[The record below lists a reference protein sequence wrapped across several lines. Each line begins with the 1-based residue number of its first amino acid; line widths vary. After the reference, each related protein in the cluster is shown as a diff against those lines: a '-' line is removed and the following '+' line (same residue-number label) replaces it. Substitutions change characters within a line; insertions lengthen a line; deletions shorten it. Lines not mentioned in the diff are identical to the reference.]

1 MLPGEILV
9 ARLSGGATIVRFQEE
24 KNGRV
29 AVLLGRNKVAR
40 VPAERVMLATGV
52 LAGEAGRFEEFCDSA
67 KEVSGEIDL
76 TEVWDVLTDEQE
88 ESSLADL
95 ADLYWPAS
103 PGAVELTGLLLC
115 LERSSDL
122 FASDG
127 AKYRP
132 RTRDDLEALLA
143 RRRREAKNARDAQD
157 LVEALSAGGLP
168 DAMSNHQRS
177 LIEILEGYA
186 VHGEELPRRQAA
198 RELVQASS
206 PQTRDLQ
213 RACFE
218 MLVTAGVFDPDE
230 FLDLRRAGIR
240 TDFPAQVLGEARA
253 ASGAATRGPEREDL
267 THLDTFTIDDEETV
281 DRDDAL
287 SLEMRE
293 SGYRL
298 GVHIADAAALVPR
311 EGAVDREADRRMSS
325 LYLPERTIPMLP
337 DDLTRG
343 AGSLDPGEER
353 MGVSLLADLTE
364 EGEVTSWRV
373 VRSTIRSAAA
383 LSYEQVDA
391 LLQSDGP
398 RRATIEGLHRLAEA
412 LRRKREERGAI
423 NLDQPEMNVKVRETG
438 EIEVS
443 LRDRSSPGN
452 QMVAELMI
460 LCNSLLARYCWE
472 NGLPAVYR
480 SQRRPDLSGLPDV
493 STVDERAAPIM
504 NRFNTARRMQAARV
518 STKPMAHD
526 GLGVSAYLQ
535 ATSPL
540 RRYPDLVVQ
549 RQVGGF
555 LASGKLAYAPAEVES
570 VAQRAELQTREMS
583 GIEAG
588 RKRYWFLKYLE
599 GSRMGGAD
607 PSTGS
612 GQALS
617 TGPGQALSTGPGQD
631 LFEAVV
637 LDAGGR
643 RTALL
648 ELLEFPFRC
657 RAELPRSVAAGEI
670 VTLRLQGVDLWRR
683 VGLFVHAP

>member
-29 AVLLGRNKVAR
+29 SVLLGRNKVAR
-40 VPAERVMLATGV
+40 IPAERVMLATGV
-52 LAGEAGRFEEFCDSA
+52 LAAEAGRFEEFCDSA
-67 KEVSGEIDL
+67 REASGEIDL
-76 TEVWDVLTDEQE
+76 TEVWDVLADEQE
-88 ESSLADL
+88 ESSLDDL
-95 ADLYWPAS
+95 AGLYWPAS
-103 PGAVELTGLLLC
+103 PGPVGLTALLLC
-115 LERSSDL
+115 LERTSDL
-122 FASDG
+122 FVSAG
-127 AKYRP
+127 ARYKP
-132 RTRDDLEALLA
+132 RTREDLANLLA
-143 RRRREAKNARDAQD
+143 KRRREAENARDAQE
-157 LVEALSAGGLP
+157 LVEALSAGRLP
-168 DAMSNHQRS
+168 EAMSPHQES
-177 LIEILEGYA
+177 LVEVLTGYA

-206 PQTRDLQ
+206 PPTRDLQ
-213 RACFE
+213 RACFD
-218 MLVTAGVFDPDE
+218 MLVRSGVFDADE
-230 FLDLRRAGIR
+230 PLELRGAGIR
-240 TDFPAQVLGEARA
+240 TDFPVQALDEARTMVATPA
-253 ASGAATRGPEREDL
+253 ASGPEREDL
-267 THLDTFTIDDEETV
+267 TRLDTFTIDDEETV

-287 SLEMRE
+287 SLESLE

-298 GVHIADAAALVPR
+298 GVHITDAASLVARGGPMAL
-311 EGAVDREADRRMSS
+311 EADRRMAS

-353 MGVSLLADLTE
+353 MAVSLLADLTD
-364 EGEVTSWRV
+364 EGDVTSWRV

-391 LLQSDGP
+391 ILQSDGP
-398 RRATIEGLHRLAEA
+398 RRATIEGLHRLAGA
-412 LRRKREERGAI
+412 LRRKREERGAV
-423 NLDQPEMNVKVRETG
+423 NLDQPEMNVKVRATG
-438 EIEVS
+438 EIQVS
-443 LRDRSSPGN
+443 VRDRSSPGN

-460 LCNSLLARYCWE
+460 LCNSLLARFCSE

-480 SQRRPDLSGLPDV
+480 SQRRPDLSDLPDL
-493 STVDERAAPIM
+493 SGVDERAAPVM
-504 NRFNTARRMQAARV
+504 TRYNTARRMQAARV
-518 STKPMAHD
+518 STEPTAHD

-555 LASGKLAYAPAEVES
+555 LASGKPVYTPGEVES
-570 VAQRAELQTREMS
+570 VAQRAEVQTREMS
-583 GIEAG
+583 RIEAG

-599 GSRMGGAD
+599 GSRMAQGGAD
-607 PSTGS
+607 SSTGS
-612 GQALS
+612 GQAL
-617 TGPGQALSTGPGQD
+617 
-631 LFEAVV
+631 FEAVV
-637 LDAGGR
+637 LDSGGR

-648 ELLEFPFRC
+648 ELVEFPFRC
-657 RAELPRSVAAGEI
+657 RVELPRSVDAGEI

>member
-29 AVLLGRNKVAR
+29 SVLLGRNKVAR
-40 VPAERVMLATGV
+40 IPAERVILATGV
-52 LAGEAGRFEEFCDSA
+52 LAGEAGRFEEFCDGA
-67 KEVSGEIDL
+67 REASGEIDL

-88 ESSLADL
+88 ESSLEDL
-95 ADLYWPAS
+95 AALYWPAS
-103 PGAVELTGLLLC
+103 PGAMELTALLLC
-115 LERSSDL
+115 LERASDL

-127 AKYRP
+127 SKYRP
-132 RTRDDLEALLA
+132 RTREDLANLLA
-143 RRRREAKNARDAQD
+143 KRRREAENARDAQE
-157 LVEALSAGGLP
+157 LVDALSAGGLP
-168 DAMSNHQRS
+168 DAMSPHQES

-206 PQTRDLQ
+206 PSTRDLQ

-218 MLVTAGVFDPDE
+218 MLVRSGVFDQDE
-230 FLDLRRAGIR
+230 PLELRSAGIR
-240 TDFPAQVLGEARA
+240 PDFPPQALEEARKT
-253 ASGAATRGPEREDL
+253 AATAAPRGPDRQDL
-267 THLDTFTIDDEETV
+267 THLETITIDDADTV

-287 SLEMRE
+287 SLEVLE

-298 GVHIADAAALVPR
+298 GVHIADAATLVPR
-311 EGAVDREADRRMSS
+311 EGPLDREAYRRMAS

-337 DDLTRG
+337 DEITRG

-353 MGVSLLADLTE
+353 MAVSLLADLTD
-364 EGEVTSWRV
+364 EGEVASWRV
-373 VRSTIRSAAA
+373 VRSTIRSAEA
-383 LSYEQVDA
+383 LSYDKVDGV
-391 LLQSDGP
+391 LRTGGP
-398 RRATIEGLHRLAEA
+398 RRVMLGGLHRLAEA
-412 LRRKREERGAI
+412 LRRRREERGAV

-443 LRDRSSPGN
+443 MRDRSSPGN
-452 QMVAELMI
+452 LMVAELMI
-460 LCNSLLARYCWE
+460 LCNSLFARFCSE

-480 SQRRPDLSGLPDV
+480 SQRRPDLSDLPDLPA
-493 STVDERAAPIM
+493 VDERAAPVM
-504 NRFNTARRMQAARV
+504 ARFNIGRRMQAARV
-518 STKPMAHD
+518 STEPKAHD

-555 LASGKLAYAPAEVES
+555 LASGRPAYAPGEVES
-570 VAQRAELQTREMS
+570 VAQRAEVQNREMS
-583 GIEAG
+583 QIEAG
-588 RKRYWFLKYLE
+588 RRRYWFLRYLE
-599 GSRMGGAD
+599 GSRMLPGGA
-607 PSTGS
+607 
-612 GQALS
+612 
-617 TGPGQALSTGPGQD
+617 D

-637 LDAGGR
+637 LDTGGR

-648 ELLEFPFRC
+648 ELLEFPFRA
-657 RAELPRSVAAGEI
+657 RAELPRSVAAGEV

>member
-29 AVLLGRNKVAR
+29 SVLLGRNKVAR
-40 VPAERVMLATGV
+40 IPAERVMLATGV
-52 LAGEAGRFEEFCDSA
+52 LADDAGRFEEFCESA
-67 KEVSGEIDL
+67 REASGGIDL
-76 TEVWDVLTDEQE
+76 TEVWDVLADEQG
-88 ESSLADL
+88 ESSLEDL
-95 ADLYWPAS
+95 AGLYWPAS
-103 PGAVELTGLLLC
+103 PGPTELTALLLS
-115 LERSSDL
+115 LERTSDL
-122 FASDG
+122 FVSDG
-127 AKYRP
+127 TKYRP
-132 RTRDDLEALLA
+132 RTREDLAALLE
-143 RRRREAKNARDAQD
+143 RRRREAENARDAEE
-157 LVEALSAGGLP
+157 LVEALAAGQLP
-168 DAMSNHQRS
+168 EVMSPHQQS

-206 PQTRDLQ
+206 PPTRDLQ

-218 MLVTAGVFDPDE
+218 MLVRSGVFDPDE
-230 FLDLRRAGIR
+230 PLELRSAGIR
-240 TDFPAQVLGEARA
+240 QDFPPQVLEDARKTA
-253 ASGAATRGPEREDL
+253 AAGMPRGPDREDL
-267 THLDTFTIDDEETV
+267 THLETITIDDEDTV

-287 SLEMRE
+287 SLEALE

-298 GVHIADAAALVPR
+298 GVHITDAATLVPR
-311 EGAVDREADRRMSS
+311 GGPVDGEADRRMAS

-343 AGSLDPGEER
+343 AGSLDPGAER
-353 MGVSLLADLTE
+353 MAISLLADLTD

-373 VRSTIRSAAA
+373 ARSTIRSAEA
-383 LSYEQVDA
+383 LSYDKVDGM
-391 LLQSDGP
+391 LQTGGP
-398 RRATIEGLHRLAEA
+398 RRATIEGLHRLAVA
-412 LRRKREERGAI
+412 LRRAREERGAV
-423 NLDQPEMNVKVRETG
+423 NLDQPEMSVKVRETG

-443 LRDRSSPGN
+443 VRDRSSPGSL
-452 QMVAELMI
+452 MVAELMI
-460 LCNSLLARYCWE
+460 LCNSLLARFCSE

-480 SQRRPDLSGLPDV
+480 SQRRPDLSDLPDLPA
-493 STVDERAAPIM
+493 VDERAAPVVT
-504 NRFNTARRMQAARV
+504 RFNIGRRMQAARV
-518 STKPMAHD
+518 STEPKAHD

-549 RQVGGF
+549 RQIGSF
-555 LASGKLAYAPAEVES
+555 LASGRPAYAPGEVES
-570 VAQRAELQTREMS
+570 VAQRAEVQTREMS
-583 GIEAG
+583 QIEAG

-599 GSRMGGAD
+599 GARMGVA
-607 PSTGS
+607 
-612 GQALS
+612 
-617 TGPGQALSTGPGQD
+617 D

-637 LDAGGR
+637 LDTGGR

-648 ELLEFPFRC
+648 ELLEFPFRA
-657 RAELPRSVAAGEI
+657 RAELPRSVAAGEV

>member
-40 VPAERVMLATGV
+40 IPAERVMLATGV
-52 LAGEAGRFEEFCDSA
+52 LAGEAARFEEFCDSA
-67 KEVSGEIDL
+67 KAVSGEIDL
-76 TEVWDVLTDEQE
+76 TEVWDVLTDDEE

-95 ADLYWPAS
+95 AGLYWPTS

-122 FASDG
+122 FVSAG
-127 AKYRP
+127 ARYRP
-132 RTRDDLEALLA
+132 RSREELGALLA
-143 RRRREAKNARDAQD
+143 RRRREAENARDAQE
-157 LVEALSAGGLP
+157 LVEALSAGVLP
-168 DAMSNHQRS
+168 DAMSSHQQS
-177 LIEILEGYA
+177 LIERLEGYA

-206 PQTRDLQ
+206 PSTRDLQ

-218 MLVTAGVFDPDE
+218 MLVRSGIFDPDE
-230 FLDLRRAGIR
+230 PLELHRAGIR
-240 TDFPAQVLGEARA
+240 TDFPPQVLEEARA
-253 ASGAATRGPEREDL
+253 AAGAAKRGPERENL

-287 SLEMRE
+287 SLETLE

-311 EGAVDREADRRMSS
+311 EGPMDREADRRMSS

-353 MGVSLLADLTE
+353 MTVSLLADLTDD
-364 EGEVTSWRV
+364 GDVTSWRV
-373 VRSTIRSAAA
+373 ARSTIRSSDA
-383 LSYEQVDA
+383 LSYDEVDEA
-391 LLQSDGP
+391 LETEGP
-398 RRATIEGLHRLAEA
+398 RRATIEGLHSLAEA
-412 LRRKREERGAI
+412 LRRRREERGAV

-443 LRDRSSPGN
+443 VRDRSSPGN
-452 QMVAELMI
+452 QTVAELMI
-460 LCNSLLARYCWE
+460 LCNSLLARFCSE

-480 SQRRPDLSGLPDV
+480 SQRRPDLSDLPDV
-493 STVDERAAPIM
+493 SALDERAVPVMTRSNI
-504 NRFNTARRMQAARV
+504 ARRMQAARV
-518 STKPMAHD
+518 STEPKAHD
-526 GLGVSAYLQ
+526 GLGVKAYLQ

-549 RQVGGF
+549 RQIGGF
-555 LASGKLAYAPAEVES
+555 LASGKPEYAPTEVES
-570 VAQRAELQTREMS
+570 VAQRAEVQTREMS
-583 GIEAG
+583 QIEAG

-599 GSRMGGAD
+599 GARMGG
-607 PSTGS
+607 T
-612 GQALS
+612 
-617 TGPGQALSTGPGQD
+617 D

-637 LDAGGR
+637 LDSGGR

-648 ELLEFPFRC
+648 ELMEFPFRA
-657 RAELPRSVAAGEI
+657 RAELPRSAAAGGI

>member
-29 AVLLGRNKVAR
+29 SVLLGRNKVAR
-40 VPAERVMLATGV
+40 IPADRVMLATGL
-52 LAGEAGRFEEFCDSA
+52 LAGEADRFEEFCDGA
-67 KEVSGEIDL
+67 REASGEIDL
-76 TEVWDVLTDEQE
+76 TEVWDVLTDEQA
-88 ESSLADL
+88 ESSLEDL
-95 ADLYWPAS
+95 AGLYWPAS
-103 PGAVELTGLLLC
+103 PGAMELTALLLC
-115 LERSSDL
+115 LERASDL
-122 FASDG
+122 FVSDG
-127 AKYRP
+127 TKYRP
-132 RTRDDLEALLA
+132 RTREDLANLVA
-143 RRRREAKNARDAQD
+143 KRRREAENARDAQE
-157 LVEALSAGGLP
+157 LVDALSAGSLP
-168 DAMSNHQRS
+168 DAMSQHQES
-177 LIEILEGYA
+177 LIEILKGYA

-218 MLVTAGVFDPDE
+218 MLVRSGVFDPDE
-230 FLDLRRAGIR
+230 HLELRRAGIR
-240 TDFPAQVLGEARA
+240 QDFPPEALEEARTTA
-253 ASGAATRGPEREDL
+253 ARSVARGPEREDL
-267 THLDTFTIDDEETV
+267 RHLDTVTVDDEETV

-287 SLEMRE
+287 SLEVLE

-311 EGAVDREADRRMSS
+311 EGSLDREADRRMAS

-353 MGVSLLADLTE
+353 MAVSLLADLTD
-364 EGEVTSWRV
+364 EGDVTSWRV
-373 VRSTIRSAAA
+373 VRSTIRSAEA
-383 LSYEQVDA
+383 LSYRKVDGA
-391 LLQSDGP
+391 LQTGGS
-398 RRATIEGLHRLAEA
+398 RRVMLAGLHRLAEA
-412 LRRKREERGAI
+412 LRRKREERGAV

-443 LRDRSSPGN
+443 VRDRSSPGN
-452 QMVAELMI
+452 QTVAELMI
-460 LCNSLLARYCWE
+460 LCNSLLARFCSE

-480 SQRRPDLSGLPDV
+480 SQRRPDLSDLPDV
-493 STVDERAAPIM
+493 SALDERAVPVMTRSNI
-504 NRFNTARRMQAARV
+504 ARRMQAARV
-518 STKPMAHD
+518 STEPKAHD
-526 GLGVSAYLQ
+526 GLGVKAYLQ

-549 RQVGGF
+549 RQIGGF
-555 LASGKLAYAPAEVES
+555 LASGKPEYAPTEVES
-570 VAQRAELQTREMS
+570 VAQRAEVQAREMS
-583 GIEAG
+583 QIEAG

-599 GSRMGGAD
+599 GARMGG
-607 PSTGS
+607 T
-612 GQALS
+612 
-617 TGPGQALSTGPGQD
+617 D

-637 LDAGGR
+637 LDSGGR

-648 ELLEFPFRC
+648 ELMEFPFRA
-657 RAELPRSVAAGEI
+657 RAELPRSAAAGGI

>member
-1 MLPGEILV
+1 M
-9 ARLSGGATIVRFQEE
+9 VRFQEE

-40 VPAERVMLATGV
+40 IPAERVMLATGV
-52 LAGEAGRFEEFCDSA
+52 LAGDAGRFEEFCDSA
-67 KEVSGEIDL
+67 REASGEIDL

-88 ESSLADL
+88 ESSLEDL

-103 PGAVELTGLLLC
+103 PGAVELAALMLS
-115 LERSSDL
+115 LERTSDL
-122 FASDG
+122 FVSAG
-127 AKYRP
+127 ARYRP
-132 RTRDDLEALLA
+132 RTREDLADLLA
-143 RRRREAKNARDAQD
+143 KRRREAENARDAQE
-157 LVEALSAGGLP
+157 LVEALSEGRLP
-168 DAMSNHQRS
+168 EAKSPHQES
-177 LIEILEGYA
+177 LIEVLMGYA

-206 PQTRDLQ
+206 PPTRDLQ

-218 MLVTAGVFDPDE
+218 MLARSGVFDQDE
-230 FLDLRRAGIR
+230 PLELRRAGLR
-240 TDFPAQVLGEARA
+240 QDFPPQALEEARTVA
-253 ASGAATRGPEREDL
+253 AAAARGGPEREDL

-287 SLEMRE
+287 SLEALE

-298 GVHIADAAALVPR
+298 GVHITDAATLVAR
-311 EGAVDREADRRMSS
+311 GGHVDREADRRMAS

-343 AGSLDPGEER
+343 AGSLDPGEGR
-353 MGVSLLADLTE
+353 MAVSLLAELTG
-364 EGEVTSWRV
+364 EGDVASWRV
-373 VRSTIRSAAA
+373 VRSTIRSSAA

-391 LLQSDGP
+391 RLQSGGP
-398 RRATIEGLHRLAEA
+398 RRATIEGLLRLAEA
-412 LRRKREERGAI
+412 LRRRREERGAV

-443 LRDRSSPGN
+443 VRDRSSPGN
-452 QMVAELMI
+452 QVVAELMI
-460 LCNSLLARYCWE
+460 LCNSLLARFCSE

-480 SQRRPDLSGLPDV
+480 SQRRPDLSDLPDL
-493 STVDERAAPIM
+493 SAVDERAAPVM
-504 NRFNTARRMQAARV
+504 TRFNTARRMQAARV
-518 STKPMAHD
+518 STEPMAHD

-535 ATSPL
+535 GTSPL

-555 LASGKLAYAPAEVES
+555 LASGKPVYAPAEVES
-570 VAQRAELQTREMS
+570 VAQRADLQVREMS
-583 GIEAG
+583 QIEAG
-588 RKRYWFLKYLE
+588 RRRYWFLKYLE
-599 GSRMGGAD
+599 GERMPPGG
-607 PSTGS
+607 P
-612 GQALS
+612 
-617 TGPGQALSTGPGQD
+617 D

-637 LDAGGR
+637 LDTGGR

-648 ELLEFPFRC
+648 ELLEFPFRA
-657 RAELPRSVAAGEI
+657 RAELPRSAAAGEV

-683 VGLFVHAP
+683 VGLFVHRP